1 MAIIYFPA
9 IVETGDVGGYGVFFP
24 DLPGL
29 TSVGDSEQ
37 AAARNAEEALGAR
50 LELMIDEGL
59 DIPEPSALDRIE
71 HDPEVREAARILVRA
86 VVPSERVLRVNV
98 TLPEDL
104 VQRIDERTNNRSRFL
119 AEAAEKL
126 LGRKRG

>member
-9 IVETGDVGGYGVFFP
+9 IVETGDLPGYSVFFP

-29 TSVGDSEQ
+29 ASAGDSVQE
-37 AAARNAEEALGAR
+37 AARNAEEALHGH
-50 LELMIDEGL
+50 LELMIEDGME
-59 DIPEPSALDRIE
+59 IPEPSALDRIE

-126 LGRKRG
+126 LGRKRA

>member
-9 IVETGDVGGYGVFFP
+9 IVETGDKPGYSVFFP

-29 TSVGDSEQ
+29 TSAGDSEQ
-37 AAARNAEEALGAR
+37 EAARNAEEALRGH
-50 LELMIDEGL
+50 LELMIEEGL

-71 HDPEVREAARILVRA
+71 HDPAVREAARILVRA

-119 AEAAEKL
+119 AEAAKKL
-126 LGRKRG
+126 LGRKRA

>member
-1 MAIIYFPA
+1 MAIVYFPA
-9 IVETGDVGGYGVFFP
+9 IVETGDEPGYSVFFP

-29 TSVGDSEQ
+29 ASAGDSEQ
-37 AAARNAEEALGAR
+37 AAARNAEEALRGH
-50 LELMIDEGL
+50 LELMVEEGL
-59 DIPEPSALDRIE
+59 AIPEPSALDRIE

-126 LGRKRG
+126 LERKRA

>member
-9 IVETGDVGGYGVFFP
+9 IVETGDAPGYSVFFP

-29 TSVGDSEQ
+29 ASAGDSEQ
-37 AAARNAEEALGAR
+37 AAARNAEEALGGH
-50 LELMIDEGL
+50 LELMIEEGMN
-59 DIPEPSALDRIE
+59 IPEPSALDRIE

-126 LGRKRG
+126 LGRKRA

>member
-9 IVETGDVGGYGVFFP
+9 IVETGDLPGYSVFFP

-29 TSVGDSEQ
+29 ASAGESTQE
-37 AAARNAEEALGAR
+37 AARNAEEALHDH
-50 LELMIDEGL
+50 LELMIEDGME
-59 DIPEPSALDRIE
+59 IPEPSALDRIE
-71 HDPEVREAARILVRA
+71 HDPEVREAARMLVRA
-86 VVPSERVLRVNV
+86 VVPSERMLRVNV

-126 LGRKRG
+126 LGRKRA

>member
-1 MAIIYFPA
+1 MAIVYFPA
-9 IVETGDVGGYGVFFP
+9 IVETGDAPGYGVFFP

-29 TSVGDSEQ
+29 VSAGDSEQ
-37 AAARNAEEALGAR
+37 AAARNAEEALGAH
-50 LELMIDEGL
+50 LELMIEEGL

-126 LGRKRG
+126 LGRKRA